1 MIDKNKEFTC
11 SMDLRVKPEDDRRGE
26 SGRSMVEML
35 GTLAIIGVL
44 SVGSIAGYRYAM
56 DNYYTNEIL
65 AGASQRAV
73 LVAAQ
78 IASGREASLKE
89 FDKIETA
96 GGEFDDRKVI
106 DVVDGFGI
114 RVTKVKETVCQ
125 NIIKA
130 LANTNTF
137 IAKDDDSK
145 TLNNMFEKDCSG
157 DSNSLLFVYTS
168 DLGQFEPECES
179 DTDCIS
185 GQACQDGQCVCK
197 NGGVVAID
205 GRSNEFA
212 HIKMCCYPEMVING
226 YCCRTIIEN
235 DDGTKSCCMASDS
248 MCCPSGS
255 FWSGYDNT
263 CHPCDEEGPIRMLNA
278 NGSSACRFCPNRV
291 ALADFCRTEC
301 PNPEMILV
309 DRYCTCPLEKPYLN
323 TTTNECFSL
332 EALTINKKYAVN
344 NKHKVVQNGEWVFD
358 ASQENICYFLKDNP
372 HYRCLGG
379 YVMKCDDLSIA
390 PSSDCQ
396 TCDQVDLTT
405 IKFQSQ
411 CEFCSGT
418 WDGENWF
425 TGTCQP

>member
-1 MIDKNKEFTC
+1 
-11 SMDLRVKPEDDRRGE
+11 
-26 SGRSMVEML
+26 MVEML
-35 GTLAIIGVL
+35 GTLAVIGVL

-65 AGASQRAV
+65 AGASGRAV

-78 IASGREASLKE
+78 ITAGQTPSLAE

-96 GGEFDDRKVI
+96 GGEFDDREVI

-137 IAKDDDSK
+137 IARDDDSII
-145 TLNNMFEKDCSG
+145 LNDMFEKDCSG

-185 GQACQDGQCVCK
+185 GQTCQDGQCVCK
-197 NGGVVAID
+197 NGWVEAINGYSVNFNHD
-205 GRSNEFA
+205 
-212 HIKMCCYPEMVING
+212 KMCCSPEMVING

-235 DDGTKSCCMASDS
+235 DDGTKSCCIAPDS
-248 MCCPSGS
+248 QCCPSGS

-291 ALADFCRTEC
+291 ALEMFCRTEC
-301 PNPEMILV
+301 PNPEMLV
-309 DRYCTCPLEKPYLN
+309 IDRYCTCPLEKPYLD
-323 TTTNECFSL
+323 TTTNECFGL
-332 EALTINKKYAVN
+332 DELVINKHYSIN
-344 NKHKVVQNGEWVFD
+344 NRHKKGNNGEWVYD
-358 ASQENICYFLKDNP
+358 GSHENTCRDMKNNANYYCGGGKFLKCANNQI
-372 HYRCLGG
+372 GI
-379 YVMKCDDLSIA
+379 SN
-390 PSSDCQ
+390 CQ

-418 WDGENWF
+418 WDGESWF
-425 TGTCQP
+425 KGSCTP

>member
-1 MIDKNKEFTC
+1 MEIKEEFGQ
-11 SMDLRVKPEDDRRGE
+11 SMT
-26 SGRSMVEML
+26 EML
-35 GTLAIIGVL
+35 GVLAIIGAL
-44 SVGSIAGYRYAM
+44 SIGGIAGYRYAM

-78 IASGREASLKE
+78 ITAGQTPSLVE
-89 FDKIETA
+89 FDRIKTA

-130 LANTNTF
+130 VSNTNSF
-137 IAKDDDSK
+137 IARDDDSII
-145 TLNNMFEKDCSG
+145 LNNMFEKDCSG

-185 GQACQDGQCVCK
+185 GQACQDGQCVCPDEQVLAYDPTV
-197 NGGVVAID
+197 NGFNFPKKCCSPDKVMNGICYGQVKVVD
-205 GRSNEFA
+205 KETLYCPRSGGF
-212 HIKMCCYPEMVING
+212 
-226 YCCRTIIEN
+226 
-235 DDGTKSCCMASDS
+235 
-248 MCCPSGS
+248 CCPENS
-255 FWSGYDNT
+255 FYSTYDNT
-263 CHPCDEEGPIRMLNA
+263 CHSCDEPGDIQMLN
-278 NGSSACRFCPNRV
+278 NNNSTYCRICPNRV
-291 ALADFCRTEC
+291 ALSNFCRTEC

-309 DRYCTCPLEKPYLN
+309 DRYCTCPLEKPYMYIS
-323 TTTNECFSL
+323 TDECFSL
-332 EALTINKKYAVN
+332 DELKINKSYQIN
-344 NKHKVVQNGEWVFD
+344 NRYKKGKNSEWLYDDSVENL
-358 ASQENICYFLKDNP
+358 ASFLKDNP
-372 HYRCLGG
+372 HYYYSGG
-379 YVMKCDDLSIA
+379 SMIKCAEDRIGVSG
-390 PSSDCQ
+390 CK

-411 CEFCSGT
+411 CEFCNGT

-425 TGTCQP
+425 TGTCTP